1 MDTFPSLFQQ
11 LVRTRNADPAI
22 RVKRLGLWH
31 SWTWDDTSSIVEN
44 CVYGLASKG
53 LESGEKVA
61 IIGNNIPELYLA
73 MVAVQC
79 LGAVPVPVH
88 PDSNTEELVSTL
100 NNCEAKV
107 AVVQDQQQV
116 DALYNVIDR
125 CKNLGELIYHDG
137 RGMQDYD
144 HSHLSSFEELQEA
157 GKKFGAEHPGFFE
170 DITSKVTQDSE
181 AFVLYTSGTSG
192 EERGAVHTHGSM
204 IITGKAVVEQERIRE
219 TEVVLAF
226 MPISYAASLLFT
238 YTLWLLKGFTVNCPE
253 SNETCMND
261 LREIGPTILYAPPH
275 FYKQLYAE
283 IIARSQRSSTRVFR
297 MWFGVARA
305 NREKFLETGEISG
318 IDNFKFKLGNIL
330 MFAPLKNVY
339 GLSKLR
345 KAFTGGDIMSSE
357 VFNFY
362 RSIGLHLK
370 KAYGT
375 AESAGFICI
384 QGPAQIN
391 SPSGEF
397 IMGSPL
403 PGVEVKLLDDG
414 EIAFRGVN
422 SFKEYY
428 GHPNATAAAK
438 DAEGWVHTGDLGE
451 IDEQGGIRITGRVDA
466 LGKFSSGETFA
477 PQLVENALKS
487 SPYIKDAIA
496 VGEAK
501 DSIAAFLVI
510 DGDTVGSWAEAN
522 NIRFTGY
529 RDLATKDEVYDLVSK
544 TVSDVNSHIEQ
555 IEGKSCPPIK
565 RYLIMHREFNVEA
578 GEITRSRKIRR
589 DVVMGRHKA
598 LVDSLYSS
606 QKAYEV
612 TDATSGEI
620 LARIKLKSA

>member
-11 LVRTRNADPAI
+11 QVRTRNADPAI

-31 SWTWDDTSSIVEN
+31 SWTWGDTSSIVEN

-100 NNCEAKV
+100 NNCEAKF

-157 GKKFGAEHPGFFE
+157 GKKFGAEHPGCFD
-170 DITSKVTQDSE
+170 DITSKVKQDSE

-204 IITGKAVVEQERIRE
+204 IITGKSVVEQERIRE
-219 TEVVLAF
+219 TEEVLAF

-305 NREKFLETGEISG
+305 NREKFLETGGISG

-370 KAYGT
+370 KTYGT

-477 PQLVENALKS
+477 PQLIENALKS

>member
-11 LVRTRNADPAI
+11 QVRTRNADPAI

-31 SWTWDDTSSIVEN
+31 SWTWGDTSSIVEN

-73 MVAVQC
+73 MVAAQC

-170 DITSKVTQDSE
+170 DITSKVKQDSE

-204 IITGKAVVEQERIRE
+204 IITGKSVVEQERIRE
-219 TEVVLAF
+219 TEEVLAF

-305 NREKFLETGEISG
+305 NREKFLETGGISG

-370 KAYGT
+370 KTYGT

>member
-305 NREKFLETGEISG
+305 NREKFLEAGEISG

-384 QGPAQIN
+384 QGPTQIN

>member
-11 LVRTRNADPAI
+11 QVRTRNADPAI

-31 SWTWDDTSSIVEN
+31 SWTWGDTSSIVEN

-170 DITSKVTQDSE
+170 DITSKVKQDSE

-204 IITGKAVVEQERIRE
+204 IITGKSVVEQERIRE
-219 TEVVLAF
+219 TEEVLAF

-283 IIARSQRSSTRVFR
+283 IIARSQRSSTRIFR

-305 NREKFLETGEISG
+305 NREKFLETGGISG

-370 KAYGT
+370 KTYGT

-477 PQLVENALKS
+477 PQLIENALKS

>member
-11 LVRTRNADPAI
+11 QVRTRNADPAI

-31 SWTWDDTSSIVEN
+31 SWTWGDTSSIVEN

-219 TEVVLAF
+219 TEEVLAF

-305 NREKFLETGEISG
+305 NREKFLETGGISG
-318 IDNFKFKLGNIL
+318 IDNFKFKLGTIL

-370 KAYGT
+370 KTYGT

-451 IDEQGGIRITGRVDA
+451 IDEQGGITITGRVDA

>member
-11 LVRTRNADPAI
+11 QVRTRNADPAI

-31 SWTWDDTSSIVEN
+31 SWTWGDTSSIVEN

-170 DITSKVTQDSE
+170 DITSKVKQDSE

-204 IITGKAVVEQERIRE
+204 IITGKSVVEQERIRE
-219 TEVVLAF
+219 TEEVLAF

-305 NREKFLETGEISG
+305 NREKFLETGGISG

-370 KAYGT
+370 KTYGT